1 MTRTLAPR
9 GADALQSARLVLM
22 GTVARLHYR
31 HGRSKVE
38 IAAEL
43 GISRFKVARLLD
55 EAFETGLVRLEITP
69 AGDLDVDRSIE
80 LRERL
85 GLRHALVLAATPGPA
100 ALTRQRLGA
109 MAAQW
114 LEDEVTADDVLG
126 LPWSRSVYA
135 MTRALTTL
143 PPLEVVQL
151 CGAVV
156 QDEDAGSAVEIV
168 VAVARLAGGRADRF
182 YAPLIVDD
190 ADTARALRGQQE
202 LRSAFLAA
210 ERVTKAVVGL
220 GSWTPGGS
228 TVYDAATPAERRQ
241 AAAVG
246 VVGEISGICF
256 DAGGQVLRPQVSERT
271 VTVPAPVFGRF
282 TDVTAVVMGANKRDP
297 IRAAIAG
304 GLIHGLVVDADLATA
319 LLAD

>member
-1 MTRTLAPR
+1 MTRTLGPR
-9 GADALQSARLVLM
+9 GAEAVQSGRLVLM

-55 EAFETGLVRLEITP
+55 EAFQSGLVRLEITP

-85 GLRHALVLAATPGPA
+85 DLRHALVLAATPGPT

-109 MAAQW
+109 VAARW
-114 LEDEVTADDVLG
+114 LEDEVSAEDVLG

-135 MTRALTTL
+135 MTQALTTL
-143 PPLEVVQL
+143 PPVEVVQL

-156 QDEDAGSAVEIV
+156 QTEDAGSAVEIV

-190 ADTARALRGQQE
+190 ADTAKALRGQQE
-202 LRSAFLAA
+202 LRSAFRAA
-210 ERVTKAVVGL
+210 QRVTKAVVGL
-220 GSWTPGGS
+220 GSWEPGGS
-228 TVYDAATPAERRQ
+228 TVYDAATPRERRQ
-241 AAAVG
+241 AAAIG
-246 VVGEISGICF
+246 VVGEICGICF
-256 DAGGQVLRPQVSERT
+256 DAGGQVLGPQISERT
-271 VTVPAPVFGRF
+271 VTVPAPVFTRF
-282 TDVTAVVMGANKRDP
+282 DDVTAVVMGANQRAP
-297 IRAAIAG
+297 VRAAIAG
-304 GLIHGLVVDADLATA
+304 GLVHGLIADADLAFA